1 MGILMSRAIVAF
13 FTCFICGECKLPFQL
28 QLLTWPHT
36 TKLPFA
42 NLQFFQCYNNNTGL
56 YQRQTHRHIQHSADH
71 LNRPNRFGT
80 CGLNVSLRV
89 VSFRLVFVFVSVFGF
104 VWRFRTSNLSLR
116 LRIGQ
121 VSSLVFVGV
130 EWSIAH
136 LKNFIL
142 NIHTCIYR
150 RVSVCC
156 ETVYVLSVCASYA
169 VVLVS
174 QFKRFRFLLVAIA

>member
-13 FTCFICGECKLPFQL
+13 FTCLIFGECKLPFQL
-28 QLLTWPHT
+28 QHQLLTWLHT

-56 YQRQTHRHIQHSADH
+56 YQRQTHRHIQHSAYH

-80 CGLNVSLRV
+80 CGLYVSLRV
-89 VSFRLVFVFVSVFGF
+89 VSFRLFFLFGF
-104 VWRFRTSNLSLR
+104 DWRLRTSNLSLR

-142 NIHTCIYR
+142 TIYIYR

-156 ETVYVLSVCASYA
+156 ESVYVLNVCASYV

-174 QFKRFRFLLVAIA
+174 